1 MTNKKLSLD
10 QLMQARYGK
19 SIPLA
24 IDLNETL
31 ETIFQHRSIRTYC
44 DKPLPKDTLELLIAA
59 GQSASN
65 SSNLQSWSLVAIEDE
80 GRKDRLAQL
89 SGNQAHIRTCPLFL
103 VWLADLSRLEALGK
117 KRELPH
123 EGLNYLELVTVGIVD
138 AALASQNAAL
148 AAESLGLSIVYIGGI
163 RNNPEAVAKE
173 LNLPPRI
180 FPVFGMCVGYCDPE
194 KSSSIKPR
202 LPQAAVAHREQYD
215 AQKTIDAVEE
225 YCREMDA
232 FYKENNMKTNGDWA
246 QHSLHRIRGPESLN
260 GREFMREWLKKLGFQ
275 AK

>member
-1 MTNKKLSLD
+1 MTTNRLSLQ
-10 QLMQARYGK
+10 QLTQARYGK
-19 SIPLA
+19 AIPL
-24 IDLNETL
+24 DFQLNETL

-44 DKPLPKDTLELLIAA
+44 DKPIPKDTLELLIAA

-65 SSNLQSWSLVAIEDE
+65 SSNLQSWSLVAVEDPE
-80 GRKDRLAQL
+80 RKDRLSKL
-89 SGNQAHIRTCPLFL
+89 SGNQEHIRTCPLFL

-117 KRELPH
+117 KRGLPY
-123 EGLNYLELVTVGIVD
+123 EGLNYLELLTVGMID

-148 AAESLGLSIVYIGGI
+148 AAESIGLSIVYIGGI
-163 RNNPEAVAKE
+163 RNNPEAVAQE
-173 LNLPPRI
+173 LCLPPRV

-202 LPQAAVAHREQYD
+202 LPQAAIAHREQYN
-215 AQKTIDAVEE
+215 APQSIEAVEQYVE
-225 YCREMDA
+225 EMNA
-232 FYKENNMKTNGDWA
+232 FYKKNNMKTNGDWV

-260 GREFMREWLKKLGFQ
+260 GREKMHEWLKKLGFE

>member
-1 MTNKKLSLD
+1 MTIQKLSLD

-19 SIPLA
+19 SMPLA
-24 IDLNETL
+24 FELNETL

-44 DKPLPKDTLELLIAA
+44 DKPLPKDLLELLIAA

-65 SSNLQSWSLVAIEDE
+65 SSNLQCWSLVAVEDSD
-80 GRKDRLAQL
+80 RKDRLSKL
-89 SGNQAHIRTCPLFL
+89 SGNQEYIRTCPLFL

-117 KRELPH
+117 KRDLPY
-123 EGLNYLELVTVGIVD
+123 EGLNYLELLSLGMID

-148 AAESLGLSIVYIGGI
+148 AAESIGLSIVYIGGI

-173 LNLPPRI
+173 LNLPPRV
-180 FPVFGMCVGYCDPE
+180 FPVFGMCIGYCDPE

-202 LPQAAVAHREQYD
+202 LPQAAIAHREQYNVPKSI
-215 AQKTIDAVEE
+215 AAVEE
-225 YCREMDA
+225 YVEEMNA
-232 FYKENNMKTNGDWA
+232 FYDKNNMKTNGDWV
-246 QHSLHRIRGPESLN
+246 QHSLHRTRGPESLN
-260 GREFMREWLKKLGFQ
+260 GREHMKEWLKKLGFQ